1 MKIVVC
7 VKQVGTLSDEVEF
20 TDDGAA
26 VDPDYLDWVL
36 NEWDTY
42 AVEEALRI
50 REAAGGE
57 VVAVTVGDED
67 AESALRRSLAMGVDR
82 AARIDAELPGDALA
96 AARALAPFVAAEQP
110 GLVLCGAQ
118 SADAAHAATPAAL
131 AALLGLPCVAVARKL
146 ELEDGGG
153 AAVVHRELEGGLV
166 DVVSVDLPAVVSVQ
180 TGINA
185 PRYAA
190 LRAIRQAE
198 AHELEL
204 HDPPEAAPTSQ
215 TVGMRVPKHAGTTTM
230 LEGGPAEVARQIAAI
245 VKERAG

>member
-20 TDDGAA
+20 SDDGSA
-26 VDPDYLDWVL
+26 VDPDYLDTVM

-42 AVEEALRI
+42 AVEEALRL

-67 AESALRRSLAMGVDR
+67 TEGALRRSLAMGADR
-82 AARIDAELPGDALA
+82 AARIDTELAADALA
-96 AARALAPFVAAEQP
+96 AARALAPFVGAEAP
-110 GLVLCGAQ
+110 DLVLCGAQ

-131 AALLGLPCVAVARKL
+131 AALLDLPCVAVVRRI
-146 ELEDGGG
+146 ELQEGG
-153 AAVVHRELEGGLV
+153 ASAVVHRELEGGLV
-166 DVVSVDLPAVVSVQ
+166 DVVEVDLPAVISVQ

-185 PRYAA
+185 PRYAS

-198 AHELEL
+198 AHEI
-204 HDPPEAAPTSQ
+204 DVQDAPDAAPATQ
-215 TVGMRVPKHAGTTTM
+215 TVRMRVPQHAGSTTM
-230 LEGGPAEVARQIAAI
+230 LEGGPGEVAQKIAAI